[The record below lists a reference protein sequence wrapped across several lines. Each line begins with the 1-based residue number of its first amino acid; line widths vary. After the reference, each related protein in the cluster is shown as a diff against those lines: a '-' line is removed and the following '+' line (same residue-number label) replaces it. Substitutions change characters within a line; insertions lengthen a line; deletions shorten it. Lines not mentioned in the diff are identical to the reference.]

1 MTSSLQESHNLWKS
15 LIVPIFYIGFELGF
29 PMGQDSATFRDKG
42 TTGQTQ
48 NLTKGQGQ
56 PVKIWDE
63 PRDEIVQ
70 EFDSLSRP
78 AGQNGTEQK
87 SAISLSIALQ

>member
-1 MTSSLQESHNLWKS
+1 MQLFGAK
-15 LIVPIFYIGFELGF
+15 
-29 PMGQDSATFRDKG
+29 GQKFLHYPG
-42 TTGQTQ
+42 
-48 NLTKGQGQ
+48 TKGQRDKLKILPRDRTGQ

-70 EFDSLSRP
+70 EFDRLSRP

>member
-1 MTSSLQESHNLWKS
+1 
-15 LIVPIFYIGFELGF
+15 
-29 PMGQDSATFRDKG
+29 MGQCNFYGERDKSSFIVSG
-42 TTGQTQ
+42 
-48 NLTKGQGQ
+48 TKGQRDKLKILPRDRTGQ

-70 EFDSLSRP
+70 EFDRLSRP